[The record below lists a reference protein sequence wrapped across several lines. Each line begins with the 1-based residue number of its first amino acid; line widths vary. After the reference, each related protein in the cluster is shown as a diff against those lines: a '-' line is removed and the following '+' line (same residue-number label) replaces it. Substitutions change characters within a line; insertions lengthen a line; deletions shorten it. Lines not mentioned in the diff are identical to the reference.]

1 MVAAATAFVLVCTF
15 AAAGAAVVTHPDARG
30 TETPRDILSLLERD
44 VAGIVS
50 PWLAGRRGSFYMGG
64 QSLAQTSPLTTLW
77 NVRENETLGFMHP
90 YFRDGRARGTAIT
103 CDELTGCGHDLHG
116 WEFYRDTRVLNGSVT
131 VDGARTYVN
140 PSPSSLI
147 WRPDRLTAHY
157 HIEDGVELEEVK
169 FFTNDDVLID
179 IITLLPSGDGDDD
192 APASVKLSFDGVSY
206 VNTEQIPPAGRDPSS
221 KGLPPTTQR
230 SVKRNSTAEV
240 DVSFPAYGCGGT
252 PGRFERKNAARC
264 GAIHVEEHGTAYAKP
279 IDCKFA
285 PFPPGVDCLLK
296 EGPMMYD
303 GQSVFIAA
311 STDILSSATV
321 SRDADRRATYSFSV
335 QLTRSTTPLVLG
347 WVQGDDTAEARK
359 RIAAYM
365 SPSAATRALAAR
377 SAAANEFLS
386 SKVPQL
392 NVSLRL
398 PTSGGVDLID
408 DFNTITWDEHK
419 EATCHNSNT
428 NKYKFLHNA
437 STLAAC
443 EAVCGADSEC
453 QQLEFQHTLPQWCA
467 LYNTS
472 TVVGKAIPGSKFDCV
487 CKGPCPNSPS
497 PSPHPGPNPSPVPLM
512 NRTLDFNV
520 SQEQPTVLSFLP
532 CFCTRTFY
540 VCLLRTRTEAAP
552 KPDLSV

>member
-1 MVAAATAFVLVCTF
+1 MAYPLLFALALVS
-15 AAAGAAVVTHPDARG
+15 ASKSPL
-30 TETPRDILSLLERD
+30 DILERD
-44 VAGIVS
+44 LQGIMS
-50 PWLAGRRGSFYMGG
+50 PFLSGRRGSFYIGG
-64 QSLAQTSPLTTLW
+64 QSLAANKPLTTLW
-77 NVRENETLGFMHP
+77 QIRENETIGFTHP
-90 YFRDGRARGTAIT
+90 FFRDSRARGEAIV
-103 CDELTGCGHDLHG
+103 CDDITGCGHSLWG
-116 WEFYRDTRVLNGSVT
+116 WDFYRQTQVLYGT
-131 VDGARTYVN
+131 VVVEPGPDNRTYIN
-140 PSPSSLI
+140 PAPKKVM
-147 WRPDRLTAHY
+147 WRPDRLTVTY
-157 HIEDGVELEEVK
+157 NIEPGVTIEEVK

-179 IITLLPSGDGDDD
+179 IITLLPSGGGDGNDDV
-192 APASVKLSFDGVSY
+192 PTSVKLSFDGVSY
-206 VNTEQIPPAGRDPSS
+206 VNTKTIPPASRDPSS

-230 SVKRNSTAEV
+230 SVKRNSVAEV
-240 DVSFPAYGCGGT
+240 DSTFPAYGCGGT
-252 PGRFERKNAARC
+252 PGRVERKNAVRC
-264 GAIHVEEHGTAYAKP
+264 GAIHVEERGTAYAKP

-398 PTSGGVDLID
+398 PTSGRVDLID
-408 DFNTITWDEHK
+408 DSNTITWDEHK

-453 QQLEFQHTLPQWCA
+453 QQPEFQHTLPQWCA

-472 TVVGKAIPGSKFDCV
+472 AAVGKAIPGSKFDCV

-497 PSPHPGPNPSPVPLM
+497 PHPHPHPGPNPSPVPLM

-520 SQEQPTVLSFLP
+520 SQEQPTVLSFVP
-532 CFCTRTFY
+532 CFCGRTCY
-540 VCLLRTRTEAAP
+540 VRLLRTRTSPHRGQIRMSSAHYHT
-552 KPDLSV
+552 VHVH